1 MTDPTVPNV
10 IVAIAS
16 FLGCCLGILV
26 TLMWTWNKDH
36 AALDHL
42 AAENCQL
49 RKRLAATSGACQPSA
64 KRIREL
70 EASLAE
76 SDRIIEYYLGS
87 KVDVIAGMHLYAAGA
102 DVDGQAIMDEY
113 LTRQSGATQ

>member
-1 MTDPTVPNV
+1 MNPYLALFLMLLT
-10 IVAIAS
+10 AS
-16 FLGCCLGILV
+16 IGLGAGIL
-26 TLMWTWNKDH
+26 WQRAIDE
-36 AALDHL
+36 AALDQL
-42 AAENCQL
+42 AAENRQL
-49 RKRLAATSGACQPSA
+49 RKRLAATSGTCQPSA

-76 SDRIIEYYLGS
+76 SDRIIEFYLGS

-113 LTRQSGATQ
+113 LTRQTGATL